1 MISVTEIQIS
11 GEPILTG
18 RYRHTVDDLVW
29 SIYSNTTPEEID
41 DCVEA
46 NNVGHVYESEDE
58 LCGLVKY
65 QAIGDFEDGEY
76 GLILSNYEEVESIS
90 SDGKVTIKME
100 HVYYASTKKI
110 TIKDGLVD
118 VDSVKEATVELLN
131 RCGYWG
137 VFIEALYEVD
147 FDIGLLDKK
156 KFIHLSVGS

>member
-18 RYRHTVDDLVW
+18 RDRHTVDDLVW
-29 SIYSNTTPEEID
+29 SLD
-41 DCVEA
+41 D

-76 GLILSNYEEVESIS
+76 GLILNHYEEVESIS
-90 SDGKVTIKME
+90 SDGTVTMKME
-100 HVYYASTKKI
+100 HVYYASTKKV